1 VGREVLVGM
10 VCMVVELRVRME
22 LLVVFREHQEH
33 QGHQVYLVDQ
43 VYQEN
48 LEVQEDQEGSILRIE
63 DLERG

>member
-33 QGHQVYLVDQ
+33 QGHQVYLGDQ
-43 VYQEN
+43 VYQVN

-63 DLERG
+63 DLERD